1 MLGAGGFGGPGPPAS
16 RLRHTGAM
24 PAPADDALPDP
35 RASPDKDA
43 ALVQQMFDR
52 VAPRYD
58 LVNTVLSAGQDA
70 HWRRVAA
77 RAASVGPGRVAL
89 DVATGTGKL
98 ARDLALTGAEV
109 IGVDFSVAM
118 LAAGATAGA
127 APASVRWCAGDGTR
141 LPLPDASVDAVT
153 IAFGLRNLPDI
164 DAGLA
169 EFARVARPGARLVV
183 LEFSQPTRPLLRRAY
198 HALLRA
204 GVPPVA
210 RAVASEPRAYT
221 YLAESIVAWPGPGE
235 LGDRIAAAGWRR
247 VAVKRLVGGA
257 VAVHR
262 GVRPAG

>member
-1 MLGAGGFGGPGPPAS
+1 MSAPAD
-16 RLRHTGAM
+16 
-24 PAPADDALPDP
+24 PADDALPDP

-43 ALVQQMFDR
+43 ALVQRMFDR

-98 ARDLALTGAEV
+98 AGDLAAAGAEV
-109 IGVDFSVAM
+109 IAVDFSVAM
-118 LAAGATAGA
+118 LAAGTSAGA
-127 APASVRWCAGDGTR
+127 PGTVRWCAGDGVR

-183 LEFSQPTRPLLRRAY
+183 LEFSQPTRPLVRRGY

-204 GVPPVA
+204 GVPSVA

-221 YLAESIVAWPGPGE
+221 YLTESIIAWPGPDA
-235 LGDRIAAAGWRR
+235 LAARIAAAGWRR
-247 VAVKRLVGGA
+247 VGLKRLVGGA

>member
-1 MLGAGGFGGPGPPAS
+1 MS
-16 RLRHTGAM
+16 
-24 PAPADDALPDP
+24 APADPAGPAGRADPAGADAALPDP
-35 RASPDKDA
+35 RSSPDKDA

-77 RAASVGPGRVAL
+77 RAASVGPGHVAL

-98 ARDLALTGAEV
+98 ARDLADTGARV
-109 IGVDFSVAM
+109 LAVDFSVAM
-118 LAAGATAGA
+118 LAAGSGGP

-141 LPLPDASVDAVT
+141 LPLADASVDAVT
-153 IAFGLRNLPDI
+153 IAFGLRNLPDV

-221 YLAESIVAWPGPGE
+221 YLAESIVAWPGPDH
-235 LGDRIAAAGWRR
+235 LAARIAAAGWGR
-247 VAVKRLVGGA
+247 VGIKRLVGGA

-262 GVRPAG
+262 AVRPAAPARTGR